1 MDVHHRVSAGDDRPL
16 LTSLDIRNDLSAR
29 DKTSP
34 MEAKAFSRDQTSVIW
49 KQSYFIS
56 SFDERYPLFR
66 DYLRNTS
73 HLSLNAWHLPLSNCT
88 RVLSPC
94 IQSGPSAPQYAKL
107 TFGKEAKLMWPW
119 RAAVQ
124 CSFTLYPTVQW
135 IVDCIS
141 TAIISKVRR
150 QLLFIYNGLKSLKT
164 QCFWYCG
171 GRAIMQVES
180 VNHVSVNDFKWD
192 LREKWHLLLE
202 TPTELK

>member
-1 MDVHHRVSAGDDRPL
+1 MFCIMFTQPSLRCSHDILPSFPALTALNHTVCFWTGQGRLEIVAMVIDRIFLGCIIVCLLGRSASSYLPGYQEW
-16 LTSLDIRNDLSAR
+16 S

-73 HLSLNAWHLPLSNCT
+73 HLSLNAWHLPLSN

-107 TFGKEAKLMWPW
+107 TFGKEAKLMTLTGGSSMQFYPLSN
-119 RAAVQ
+119 
-124 CSFTLYPTVQW
+124 CSMN
-135 IVDCIS
+135 
-141 TAIISKVRR
+141 RR
-150 QLLFIYNGLKSLKT
+150 LHFNSNYLQGQKATPIYL
-164 QCFWYCG
+164 
-171 GRAIMQVES
+171 
-180 VNHVSVNDFKWD
+180 
-192 LREKWHLLLE
+192 
-202 TPTELK
+202 